1 MSNDFFKFKQ
11 FTVKQD
17 KTAMKVGVDSVLLGS
32 WVSVNGLETNVLD
45 IGAGNGLLAL
55 MMAQKIPAAK
65 IVACEIDEI
74 ACEQASENISS
85 SAWSERITVVNTDI
99 RTFTHDP
106 KSFDLII
113 CNPPYFEKSLKSHD
127 RRRNFARHNDCLPL
141 TDLTDRVHRLLHDNG
156 RFVLI
161 VPENQAG
168 TLIELAGEKKLFPA
182 RRLNIKSTATKPVSR
197 VILELSY
204 ILQPPEE
211 TLLIINAGN
220 GYSNDYKTM
229 TKDFYLEH
237 NFCHYKAQSN
247 DGNHTN

>member
-1 MSNDFFKFKQ
+1 MANDFFKFKL

-17 KTAMKVGVDSVLLGS
+17 KTAMKVGIDSVLLGAWIS
-32 WVSVNGLETNVLD
+32 ANGLETNVLD
-45 IGAGNGLLAL
+45 IGTGSGLLAL

-85 SAWSERITVVNTDI
+85 SAWSERIAVVNADI
-99 RTFTHDP
+99 RSFTHNP
-106 KSFDLII
+106 KSFDLIV

-127 RRRNFARHNDCLPL
+127 EKRNFARHNDSLPL
-141 TDLTDRVHRLLHDNG
+141 TDLIDCVHRLLHDNG

-168 TLIELAGEKKLFPA
+168 TVIELAGAKKLFPTK
-182 RRLNIKSTATKPVSR
+182 RLNIKSTATKPVSR

-204 ILQPPEE
+204 TLQPPEE
-211 TLLIINAGN
+211 RTLTVRTGN
-220 GYSNDYKTM
+220 NYSDDYKAI
-229 TKDFYLEH
+229 TKDFYL
-237 NFCHYKAQSN
+237 S
-247 DGNHTN
+247 